1 MAHWLFK
8 SEPEVWSWDDQAK
21 KGTEK
26 WDGIR
31 NHTAKQNMM
40 AMKRGDRAFFYHSG
54 EAREIV
60 GIVEVVRE
68 AYPDP
73 GDPTGT
79 FVMVDIKAVK
89 PVKTPVTLSAIKAD
103 PRLKD
108 MKLVR
113 QGRLSVSPVTDAEW
127 KILCKAAGVEP

>member
-8 SEPEVWSWDDQAK
+8 SEPGTWSWDDQVR
-21 KGTEK
+21 KGTEH
-26 WDGIR
+26 WDGVR
-31 NHTAKQNMM
+31 NHTAKLNLM
-40 AMKRGDRAFFYHSG
+40 AMKRGDRGFFYHSG
-54 EAREIV
+54 DERQIV

-68 AYPDP
+68 HYPDP
-73 GDPTGT
+73 GDPTDT

-89 PVKTPVTLSAIKAD
+89 PVKTPVTLAAIKAA

-127 KILCKAAGVEP
+127 RVICKAAGVEP

>member
-8 SEPEVWSWDDQAK
+8 SEPEVWSWDDQAS
-21 KGTEK
+21 KGTEH

-54 EAREIV
+54 DAREIV

-68 AYPDP
+68 HYPDP

-89 PVKTPVTLSAIKAD
+89 PVKKPVTLSEIKAD

-113 QGRLSVSPVTDAEW
+113 QGRLSVSPVTDGEW
-127 KILCKAAGVEP
+127 KIICKAAGVEP

>member
-8 SEPEVWSWDDQAK
+8 SEPEVWSWDDQAR
-21 KGTEK
+21 KGTEH

-54 EAREIV
+54 DARAVV

-89 PVKTPVTLSAIKAD
+89 PVKKPVTLSDIKAD

-113 QGRLSVSPVTDAEW
+113 QGRLSVSPVSDAEW
-127 KILCKAAGVEP
+127 KIICKAAGVEP

>member
-8 SEPEVWSWDDQAK
+8 SEPEVWSWDDQVK

-127 KILCKAAGVEP
+127 KILCKAGGVEP

>member
-8 SEPEVWSWDDQAK
+8 SEPEVWSWDDQVK

-54 EAREIV
+54 DAREIV

-68 AYPDP
+68 HYPDP

-79 FVMVDIKAVK
+79 FVMVDIKAVR

>member
-54 EAREIV
+54 AAREIV
-60 GIVEVVRE
+60 GIVEVARE
-68 AYPDP
+68 AHPDP

-79 FVMVDIKAVK
+79 FVMVDIKAVR
-89 PVKTPVTLSAIKAD
+89 PLKTPVTLSAIKAD

-113 QGRLSVSPVTDAEW
+113 QGRLSVSPVSDAEW
-127 KILCKAAGVEP
+127 KILCKAGGVEP